1 MRLYARLH
9 SRMFYAAC
17 CQCRYADGLLDAVA
31 GLAHRLDA
39 AGLLSKIETYLRG
52 ECSTFQGFQAGAA
65 ML

>member
-1 MRLYARLH
+1 
-9 SRMFYAAC
+9 MFYAAC